1 MGADTASAFLIG
13 RLTME
18 GRTPRAV
25 LKATTRGPLRG
36 TGVHVFAVSDDR
48 LWLVQPRLLGEPA
61 IASVPLAEVGGAS
74 VRTGRRAQ
82 VELRLGG
89 RVARYTALDDLATC
103 EEFVAAVT
111 G

>member
-1 MGADTASAFLIG
+1 MGADAATAFLIG
-13 RLTME
+13 RLTQE

-25 LKATTRGPLRG
+25 LKAVTPGPWRG
-36 TGVHVFAVSDDR
+36 TGVHVFAVAEDR

-61 IASVPLAEVGGAS
+61 IASVPLSDVGGAS
-74 VRTGRRAQ
+74 VRTGRRPG

-89 RVARYTALDDLATC
+89 RSRRYTSLDDVATC
-103 EEFVAAVT
+103 EQFVAALS